1 MEQPDEERVALEAKL
16 AFLERS
22 VELMNQVILEQARE
36 MQGLGERLAQLERE
50 LSGDDGG
57 ELGAYDTPPPHY

>member
-1 MEQPDEERVALEAKL
+1 MEQPDQERVALEAKM
-16 AFLERS
+16 AFLERT
-22 VELMNQVILEQARE
+22 VELMNEVILEQARGIQE
-36 MQGLGERLAQLERE
+36 LGDRIAKLERE

>member
-1 MEQPDEERVALEAKL
+1 MEQPDQERVALEAKL

-22 VELMNQVILEQARE
+22 VELINEVILAQARE

-50 LSGDDGG
+50 LGDDG
-57 ELGAYDTPPPHY
+57 ELGA

>member
-1 MEQPDEERVALEAKL
+1 MEQPDQERVALEAKL

-22 VELMNQVILEQARE
+22 VELINEVILAQARE

-50 LSGDDGG
+50 LGDDG